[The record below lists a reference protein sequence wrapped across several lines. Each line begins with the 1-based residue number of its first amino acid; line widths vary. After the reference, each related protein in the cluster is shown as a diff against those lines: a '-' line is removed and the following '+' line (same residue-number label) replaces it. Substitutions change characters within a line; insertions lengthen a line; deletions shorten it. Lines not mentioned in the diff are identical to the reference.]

1 MTKTTALHVYH
12 AFWYISLT
20 STARPRHEI
29 SQSNIIWRMWTYD
42 DKNNFPFS
50 ISIWLNPL
58 RIQLQEKSPTFNKLS
73 SSKELQ

>member
-20 STARPRHEI
+20 STARPRRET

-50 ISIWLNPL
+50 ISTWLNPL